1 MNDGL
6 AVKLKKVTKFMGQAK
21 LRGDFEQR
29 KAEGITK
36 RELAKNR
43 KLEQIA
49 ARKANETPKQ
59 RANRRTL
66 AILMAF
72 AGMTANV

>member
-1 MNDGL
+1 
-6 AVKLKKVTKFMGQAK
+6 MGQAK

-29 KAEGITK
+29 KAEGTAK
-36 RELAKNR
+36 REFAQNC

-49 ARKANETPKQ
+49 AQKANETPKQ

-72 AGMTANV
+72 AGMTANAEVKGGRDER